1 MVNLVGQVE
10 EELVKMLVKVMD
22 KTKDSFKT
30 KAILAV
36 TVDQDQGKGK
46 GKDQGKDINVNN
58 PLPINFPSQDQDQGQ
73 ELVVKE
79 DKANEVFITMLQQ
92 QQYLVR

>member
-1 MVNLVGQVE
+1 MVNLVVGQVE
-10 EELVKMLVKVMD
+10 EELVKMLVTVKDKDKV
-22 KTKDSFKT
+22 SFRT

-36 TVDQDQGKGK
+36 TADQ

-58 PLPINFPSQDQDQGQ
+58 PLPINFPCQDQDQGQ
-73 ELVVKE
+73 DLVVKE